1 MNYISLIEELKKR
14 GSVPGLDAIEGL
26 LEELGHP
33 EDNLKIVHIAGT
45 NGKGSIFAYLSSI
58 LIAAGFKVGRYISP
72 TISCYEERFQING
85 EYIIKDKLARLY
97 NIVEEAMKREE
108 EKTGLKPTLFEVE
121 TAISFLYFKEEKVD
135 YALIEVG
142 MGGRMDAT
150 NVIRHPELT
159 VISSISYDHQ
169 AFLGDTLEEI
179 AWQKAG
185 IIKESCPVV
194 LSENSD
200 EVCKVIEQ
208 EATKKK
214 VKCIEIKPTDYEV
227 LSETPYGSTFLWKE
241 QRYETKL
248 PGRHQVSNAVTAL
261 AASEYL
267 FRKDYEKNNARKAI
281 AKKLDEMNVK
291 SAQQGGI
298 IRTCWPGRLEVL
310 KKEPLFYRDGAHNP
324 DGAKKL
330 AAFLQKYFT
339 NKKIIYIM
347 GVLKDKEYK
356 KMLRYLMP
364 MAKEVYVFK
373 PKNERG
379 LSAQILADTIKEVA
393 DVSVTIES
401 DVNAA
406 VFRNICLLIQIFFGH
421 WIPLSRMMYLWLV
434 DPFLLW
440 KKWRIYCENRKVRI

>member
-33 EDNLKIVHIAGT
+33 EDNLKVVHIAGT

-85 EYIIKDKLARLY
+85 EYITKDKLARLY

-121 TAISFLYFKEEKVD
+121 TAISFLYFMEEKVD

-185 IIKESCPVV
+185 IIKESCPVI

-208 EATKKK
+208 EATKKR
-214 VKCIEIKPTDYEV
+214 VKCIEIEPTDYEV

-347 GVLKDKEYK
+347 GGLKDNEYK

-379 LSAQILADTIKEVA
+379 LSAQILANTIKEVA

-406 VFRNICLLIQIFFGH
+406 VFRALDTAKPDDVLVACGS
-421 WIPLSRMMYLWLV
+421 LSFMEEMEDIL
-434 DPFLLW
+434 
-440 KKWRIYCENRKVRI
+440 

>member
-85 EYIIKDKLARLY
+85 EYITKDKLARLY

-108 EKTGLKPTLFEVE
+108 EKTDLKPTLFEVE

-185 IIKESCPVV
+185 IIKESCPVI

-208 EATKKK
+208 EATKKR
-214 VKCIEIKPTDYEV
+214 VKCIEIEPTDYEV

-267 FRKDYEKNNARKAI
+267 FHKDYEKNNARKAI

-406 VFRNICLLIQIFFGH
+406 VFRALDTAKPDDVLVACGS
-421 WIPLSRMMYLWLV
+421 LSFMEEMEDIL
-434 DPFLLW
+434 
-440 KKWRIYCENRKVRI
+440 

>member
-85 EYIIKDKLARLY
+85 EYITKDKLARLY

-200 EVCKVIEQ
+200 EVCKVMEQ

-406 VFRNICLLIQIFFGH
+406 VFRALDTAKPDDVLVACGS
-421 WIPLSRMMYLWLV
+421 LSFMEEMEDIL
-434 DPFLLW
+434 
-440 KKWRIYCENRKVRI
+440 

>member
-373 PKNERG
+373 PNNERG

-406 VFRNICLLIQIFFGH
+406 VFRALDTAKPDDVLVACGS
-421 WIPLSRMMYLWLV
+421 LSFMEEMEDIL
-434 DPFLLW
+434 
-440 KKWRIYCENRKVRI
+440 

>member
-33 EDNLKIVHIAGT
+33 EDKLKIVHIAGT

-72 TISCYEERFQING
+72 TISYYEERFQING
-85 EYIIKDKLARLY
+85 EYITKDELARLY

-281 AKKLDEMNVK
+281 AEELDEMNVK

-339 NKKIIYIM
+339 NKKIIYIL

-406 VFRNICLLIQIFFGH
+406 VFRALDTAKPDDVLVACGS
-421 WIPLSRMMYLWLV
+421 LSFMEEMEDIL
-434 DPFLLW
+434 
-440 KKWRIYCENRKVRI
+440 

>member
-85 EYIIKDKLARLY
+85 EYITKDKLARLY

-121 TAISFLYFKEEKVD
+121 TAISFWYFKEEKVD

-185 IIKESCPVV
+185 IIKESCPVI

-214 VKCIEIKPTDYEV
+214 VKCIEIEPTDYEV

-406 VFRNICLLIQIFFGH
+406 VFRALDTAKPDDVLVACGS
-421 WIPLSRMMYLWLV
+421 LSFMEEMEDIL
-434 DPFLLW
+434 
-440 KKWRIYCENRKVRI
+440 

>member
-85 EYIIKDKLARLY
+85 EYITKDKLARLY

-214 VKCIEIKPTDYEV
+214 LKCIEIKPTDYEV

-406 VFRNICLLIQIFFGH
+406 VFRALDTAKPDDVLVACGS
-421 WIPLSRMMYLWLV
+421 LSFMEEMEDIL
-434 DPFLLW
+434 
-440 KKWRIYCENRKVRI
+440 

>member
-33 EDNLKIVHIAGT
+33 EDNLKVVHIAGT

-85 EYIIKDKLARLY
+85 EYITKDELARLY

-281 AKKLDEMNVK
+281 AEELDEMNVK

-356 KMLRYLMP
+356 KMLRYRMP
-364 MAKEVYVFK
+364 MAKGVYVFK

-406 VFRNICLLIQIFFGH
+406 VFRALDTAKPDDVLVACGS
-421 WIPLSRMMYLWLV
+421 LSFMEEMEDIL
-434 DPFLLW
+434 
-440 KKWRIYCENRKVRI
+440 

>member
-85 EYIIKDKLARLY
+85 KYITKDKLARLY

-406 VFRNICLLIQIFFGH
+406 VFRALDTAKPDDVLVACGS
-421 WIPLSRMMYLWLV
+421 LSFMEEMEDIL
-434 DPFLLW
+434 
-440 KKWRIYCENRKVRI
+440 

>member
-14 GSVPGLDAIEGL
+14 GSVPGLDAIECL

-33 EDNLKIVHIAGT
+33 EDNLKVVHIAGT

-85 EYIIKDKLARLY
+85 EYITKDELARLY

-281 AKKLDEMNVK
+281 AEELDEMNVK

-406 VFRNICLLIQIFFGH
+406 VFRALDTAKPDDVLVACGS
-421 WIPLSRMMYLWLV
+421 LSFMEEMEDIL
-434 DPFLLW
+434 
-440 KKWRIYCENRKVRI
+440 

>member
-85 EYIIKDKLARLY
+85 KYITKDKLARLY

-121 TAISFLYFKEEKVD
+121 TAISFLYFKEEEVD

-373 PKNERG
+373 PNNERG

-406 VFRNICLLIQIFFGH
+406 VFRALDTAKPDDVLVACGS
-421 WIPLSRMMYLWLV
+421 LSFMEEMEDIL
-434 DPFLLW
+434 
-440 KKWRIYCENRKVRI
+440 

>member
-33 EDNLKIVHIAGT
+33 EDNLKVVRIAGT

-406 VFRNICLLIQIFFGH
+406 VFRALDTAKPDDVLVACGS
-421 WIPLSRMMYLWLV
+421 LSFMEEMEDIL
-434 DPFLLW
+434 
-440 KKWRIYCENRKVRI
+440 

>member
-85 EYIIKDKLARLY
+85 KYITKDKLARLY

-121 TAISFLYFKEEKVD
+121 TAISFLYFKEEEVD

-179 AWQKAG
+179 SWQKAG

-208 EATKKK
+208 EAKKK
-214 VKCIEIKPTDYEV
+214 RAKCIEIEPTDYEV

-267 FRKDYEKNNARKAI
+267 FHKDYEKNNARKAI

-406 VFRNICLLIQIFFGH
+406 VFRALDTAKPDDVLVACGS
-421 WIPLSRMMYLWLV
+421 LSFMEEMEDIL
-434 DPFLLW
+434 
-440 KKWRIYCENRKVRI
+440 

>member
-33 EDNLKIVHIAGT
+33 EDNLKVVHIAGT

-85 EYIIKDKLARLY
+85 EYITKDELARLY

-281 AKKLDEMNVK
+281 AEELDEMNVK

-330 AAFLQKYFT
+330 AAFLQIYFT

-406 VFRNICLLIQIFFGH
+406 VFRALDTAKPDDVLVACGS
-421 WIPLSRMMYLWLV
+421 LSFMEEMEDIL
-434 DPFLLW
+434 
-440 KKWRIYCENRKVRI
+440 

>member
-33 EDNLKIVHIAGT
+33 EDNLKVVHIAGT

-291 SAQQGGI
+291 SAQQGGS

-406 VFRNICLLIQIFFGH
+406 VFRALDTAKPDDVLVACGS
-421 WIPLSRMMYLWLV
+421 LSFMEEMEDIL
-434 DPFLLW
+434 
-440 KKWRIYCENRKVRI
+440 

>member
-85 EYIIKDKLARLY
+85 KYITKDKLARLY

-121 TAISFLYFKEEKVD
+121 TAISFLYFKEEEVD

-169 AFLGDTLEEI
+169 VFLGDTLEEI

-347 GVLKDKEYK
+347 GVLKDKEYTK
-356 KMLRYLMP
+356 ILQYLMP
-364 MAKEVYVFK
+364 MAKKVYVFR
-373 PKNERG
+373 PNNERG
-379 LSAQILADTIKEVA
+379 LSAEILANTIKEKA
-393 DVSVTIES
+393 DVPVMIEP
-401 DVNAA
+401 DVNTAVSKALEAA
-406 VFRNICLLIQIFFGH
+406 QPEDILVACGSLSFMEEMEAIQ
-421 WIPLSRMMYLWLV
+421 
-434 DPFLLW
+434 
-440 KKWRIYCENRKVRI
+440 

>member
-33 EDNLKIVHIAGT
+33 EDNLKVVHIAGT

-85 EYIIKDKLARLY
+85 EYITKDKLARLY

-121 TAISFLYFKEEKVD
+121 TAISFLYFMEEKVD

-185 IIKESCPVV
+185 IIKESCPVI

-214 VKCIEIKPTDYEV
+214 VKCIEIEPTDYEV

-379 LSAQILADTIKEVA
+379 LSAQILANTIKEVA

-406 VFRNICLLIQIFFGH
+406 VFRALDTAKPDDVLVACGS
-421 WIPLSRMMYLWLV
+421 LSFMEEMEDIL
-434 DPFLLW
+434 
-440 KKWRIYCENRKVRI
+440 

>member
-33 EDNLKIVHIAGT
+33 EDNLKVVHIAGT

-85 EYIIKDKLARLY
+85 EYITKDELARLY

-142 MGGRMDAT
+142 MGGRMDAS

-281 AKKLDEMNVK
+281 AEELDEMNVK

-406 VFRNICLLIQIFFGH
+406 VFRALDTAKPDDVLVACGS
-421 WIPLSRMMYLWLV
+421 LSFMEEMEDIL
-434 DPFLLW
+434 
-440 KKWRIYCENRKVRI
+440 

>member
-33 EDNLKIVHIAGT
+33 EDKLKIVHIAGT

-85 EYIIKDKLARLY
+85 EYITKDKLARLY

-298 IRTCWPGRLEVL
+298 IRTCWPGRLEVI

-406 VFRNICLLIQIFFGH
+406 VFRALDTAKPDDVLVACGS
-421 WIPLSRMMYLWLV
+421 LSFMEEMEDIL
-434 DPFLLW
+434 
-440 KKWRIYCENRKVRI
+440 

>member
-33 EDNLKIVHIAGT
+33 EDNLKVVHIAGT

-194 LSENSD
+194 LSENLD

-339 NKKIIYIM
+339 NKKVIYIM

-379 LSAQILADTIKEVA
+379 LSAQILADTIKEVE

-406 VFRNICLLIQIFFGH
+406 VFRALDTAKSDDVLVACGS
-421 WIPLSRMMYLWLV
+421 LSFMEEMEDIL
-434 DPFLLW
+434 
-440 KKWRIYCENRKVRI
+440 

>member
-85 EYIIKDKLARLY
+85 EYITKDELARLY

-281 AKKLDEMNVK
+281 AEELDEMNVK

-406 VFRNICLLIQIFFGH
+406 VFRALDTAKPDDVLVACGS
-421 WIPLSRMMYLWLV
+421 LSFMEEMEDIL
-434 DPFLLW
+434 
-440 KKWRIYCENRKVRI
+440 

>member
-85 EYIIKDKLARLY
+85 KYITKDKLARLY

-121 TAISFLYFKEEKVD
+121 TAISFLYFKEEEVD

-179 AWQKAG
+179 SWQKAG

-208 EATKKK
+208 EAKKKK
-214 VKCIEIKPTDYEV
+214 VKCIEIEPTDYEV

-347 GVLKDKEYK
+347 GVLKDKEYTK
-356 KMLRYLMP
+356 ILQYLMP
-364 MAKEVYVFK
+364 MAKKVYVFR
-373 PKNERG
+373 PNNERG
-379 LSAQILADTIKEVA
+379 LSAEILANTIKEKA
-393 DVSVTIES
+393 DVPVMIEP
-401 DVNAA
+401 DVNTAVSKALEAA
-406 VFRNICLLIQIFFGH
+406 QPEDILVACGSLSFMEEMEAIQ
-421 WIPLSRMMYLWLV
+421 
-434 DPFLLW
+434 
-440 KKWRIYCENRKVRI
+440 

>member
-33 EDNLKIVHIAGT
+33 EDNLKVVHIAGT

-85 EYIIKDKLARLY
+85 EYITKDELARLY

-281 AKKLDEMNVK
+281 AEELDEMNVK

-406 VFRNICLLIQIFFGH
+406 VFRALDTAK
-421 WIPLSRMMYLWLV
+421 PDDVLV
-434 DPFLLW
+434 ACGSFSFMEEMEDIL
-440 KKWRIYCENRKVRI
+440 

>member
-33 EDNLKIVHIAGT
+33 EDNLKILHIAGT

-85 EYIIKDKLARLY
+85 EYITKDKLARLY

-121 TAISFLYFKEEKVD
+121 TAISFLYFKKEKVD

-406 VFRNICLLIQIFFGH
+406 VFRALDTAKPDDVLVACGS
-421 WIPLSRMMYLWLV
+421 LSFMEEMEDIL
-434 DPFLLW
+434 
-440 KKWRIYCENRKVRI
+440 

>member
-85 EYIIKDKLARLY
+85 EYITKDKLARLY

-169 AFLGDTLEEI
+169 VFLGDTLEEI

-200 EVCKVIEQ
+200 EICKVIEQ

-406 VFRNICLLIQIFFGH
+406 VFRALDTAKPDDVLVACGS
-421 WIPLSRMMYLWLV
+421 LSFMEEMEDIL
-434 DPFLLW
+434 
-440 KKWRIYCENRKVRI
+440 

>member
-14 GSVPGLDAIEGL
+14 GSFPGLDAIEGL

-33 EDNLKIVHIAGT
+33 EDNLKVVHIAGT

-85 EYIIKDKLARLY
+85 EYITKDELARLY

-281 AKKLDEMNVK
+281 AEELDEMNVK

-406 VFRNICLLIQIFFGH
+406 VFRALDTAKPDDVLVACGS
-421 WIPLSRMMYLWLV
+421 LSFMEEMEDIL
-434 DPFLLW
+434 
-440 KKWRIYCENRKVRI
+440 

>member
-33 EDNLKIVHIAGT
+33 EDNLKVVHIAGT

-85 EYIIKDKLARLY
+85 EYITKDKLARLY

-185 IIKESCPVV
+185 IIKESCPVI

-214 VKCIEIKPTDYEV
+214 VKCIEIEPTDYEV

-267 FRKDYEKNNARKAI
+267 FHKDYEKNNARKAI

-406 VFRNICLLIQIFFGH
+406 VFRALDTAKPDDVLVACGS
-421 WIPLSRMMYLWLV
+421 LSFMEEMEDIL
-434 DPFLLW
+434 
-440 KKWRIYCENRKVRI
+440 

>member
-1 MNYISLIEELKKR
+1 M
-14 GSVPGLDAIEGL
+14 
-26 LEELGHP
+26 
-33 EDNLKIVHIAGT
+33 
-45 NGKGSIFAYLSSI
+45 
-58 LIAAGFKVGRYISP
+58 
-72 TISCYEERFQING
+72 
-85 EYIIKDKLARLY
+85 
-97 NIVEEAMKREE
+97 
-108 EKTGLKPTLFEVE
+108 
-121 TAISFLYFKEEKVD
+121 
-135 YALIEVG
+135 
-142 MGGRMDAT
+142 
-150 NVIRHPELT
+150 
-159 VISSISYDHQ
+159 
-169 AFLGDTLEEI
+169 
-179 AWQKAG
+179 
-185 IIKESCPVV
+185 
-194 LSENSD
+194 
-200 EVCKVIEQ
+200 
-208 EATKKK
+208 
-214 VKCIEIKPTDYEV
+214 
-227 LSETPYGSTFLWKE
+227 WKE

-281 AKKLDEMNVK
+281 AEELDEMNVK

-364 MAKEVYVFK
+364 MAKEVYVFM
-373 PKNERG
+373 PKNERV

-406 VFRNICLLIQIFFGH
+406 VFRALDTAKPDDVLVACGS
-421 WIPLSRMMYLWLV
+421 LSFMEEMEDIL
-434 DPFLLW
+434 
-440 KKWRIYCENRKVRI
+440 

>member
-85 EYIIKDKLARLY
+85 EYITKDKLARLY

-281 AKKLDEMNVK
+281 AKKLDEMKVK

-406 VFRNICLLIQIFFGH
+406 VFRALDTAKPDDVLVACGS
-421 WIPLSRMMYLWLV
+421 LSFMEEMEDIL
-434 DPFLLW
+434 
-440 KKWRIYCENRKVRI
+440 

>member
-85 EYIIKDKLARLY
+85 KYITKDKLARLY

-121 TAISFLYFKEEKVD
+121 TAISFLYFKEEEVD

-169 AFLGDTLEEI
+169 VFLGDTLEEI
-179 AWQKAG
+179 SWQKAG

-208 EATKKK
+208 EAKKKK
-214 VKCIEIKPTDYEV
+214 VKCIEIEPTDYEV

-267 FRKDYEKNNARKAI
+267 FHKDYEKNNARKAI
-281 AKKLDEMNVK
+281 DKKLDEMNVK

-406 VFRNICLLIQIFFGH
+406 VFRALDTAK
-421 WIPLSRMMYLWLV
+421 PDDVLV
-434 DPFLLW
+434 ACGSPSFMEEMEDIL
-440 KKWRIYCENRKVRI
+440 

>member
-33 EDNLKIVHIAGT
+33 EDNLKVVHIAGT

-85 EYIIKDKLARLY
+85 EYITKDELARLY

-214 VKCIEIKPTDYEV
+214 VKCIEIKPTNYEV

-281 AKKLDEMNVK
+281 AEELDEMNVK

-406 VFRNICLLIQIFFGH
+406 VFRALDTAKPDDVLVACGS
-421 WIPLSRMMYLWLV
+421 LSFMEEMEDIL
-434 DPFLLW
+434 
-440 KKWRIYCENRKVRI
+440 

>member
-14 GSVPGLDAIEGL
+14 GSVLGLDAIEGL

-159 VISSISYDHQ
+159 VTSSISYDHQ

-406 VFRNICLLIQIFFGH
+406 VFRALDTAKPDDVLVACGS
-421 WIPLSRMMYLWLV
+421 LSFMEEMEDIL
-434 DPFLLW
+434 
-440 KKWRIYCENRKVRI
+440 

>member
-33 EDNLKIVHIAGT
+33 ENNLKIVHIAGT

-85 EYIIKDKLARLY
+85 KYITKDKLARLY

-121 TAISFLYFKEEKVD
+121 TAISFLYFKEEEVD

-179 AWQKAG
+179 SWQKAG

-200 EVCKVIEQ
+200 DVCKVIEQ
-208 EATKKK
+208 EAKKK
-214 VKCIEIKPTDYEV
+214 RVKCIEIEPTDYEV

-267 FRKDYEKNNARKAI
+267 FHKDYEKNNARKAI

-298 IRTCWPGRLEVL
+298 IRTCWPGRIEVL

-406 VFRNICLLIQIFFGH
+406 VFRALDTAKPDDVLVACGS
-421 WIPLSRMMYLWLV
+421 LSFMEEMEDIL
-434 DPFLLW
+434 
-440 KKWRIYCENRKVRI
+440 

>member
-33 EDNLKIVHIAGT
+33 EDNLKVVHIAGT

-85 EYIIKDKLARLY
+85 EYITKDELARLY

-185 IIKESCPVV
+185 IIK
-194 LSENSD
+194 NSD

-281 AKKLDEMNVK
+281 AEELDEMNVK

-406 VFRNICLLIQIFFGH
+406 VFRALDTAKPDDVLVACGS
-421 WIPLSRMMYLWLV
+421 LSFMEEMEDIL
-434 DPFLLW
+434 
-440 KKWRIYCENRKVRI
+440 

>member
-33 EDNLKIVHIAGT
+33 EDNLKVVHIAGT

-85 EYIIKDKLARLY
+85 EYITKDKLARLY

-214 VKCIEIKPTDYEV
+214 VKCIEIEPTDYEV

-267 FRKDYEKNNARKAI
+267 FHKDYEKNNARKAI

-406 VFRNICLLIQIFFGH
+406 VFRALDTAKPDDVLVACGS
-421 WIPLSRMMYLWLV
+421 LSFMEEMEDIL
-434 DPFLLW
+434 
-440 KKWRIYCENRKVRI
+440 

>member
-1 MNYISLIEELKKR
+1 MNYISLIEELKKG

-85 EYIIKDKLARLY
+85 KYITKDKLARLY

-121 TAISFLYFKEEKVD
+121 TAISFLYFKEEEVD

-179 AWQKAG
+179 SWQKAG

-208 EATKKK
+208 EAKKKK
-214 VKCIEIKPTDYEV
+214 VKCIEIEPTDYEV

-267 FRKDYEKNNARKAI
+267 FHKDYEKNNARKAI

-406 VFRNICLLIQIFFGH
+406 VFRALDTAKPDDVLVACGS
-421 WIPLSRMMYLWLV
+421 LSFMEEMEDIL
-434 DPFLLW
+434 
-440 KKWRIYCENRKVRI
+440 

>member
-85 EYIIKDKLARLY
+85 EYITKDKLARLY

-356 KMLRYLMP
+356 KMIRYLMP

-406 VFRNICLLIQIFFGH
+406 VFRALDTAKPDDVLVACGS
-421 WIPLSRMMYLWLV
+421 LSFMEEMEDIL
-434 DPFLLW
+434 
-440 KKWRIYCENRKVRI
+440 